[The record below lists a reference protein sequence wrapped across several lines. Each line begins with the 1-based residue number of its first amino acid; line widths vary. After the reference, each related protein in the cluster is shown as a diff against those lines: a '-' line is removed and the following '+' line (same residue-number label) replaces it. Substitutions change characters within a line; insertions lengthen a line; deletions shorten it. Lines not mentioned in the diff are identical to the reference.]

1 MSSNNIYRRSLLE
14 LSALQYFHELTF
26 GCYFKFN
33 SGSHF
38 FVSTS
43 TLAMPYDFPL
53 IFCEPESAVQN
64 GGKNLIV
71 DPGEILCVLGEFK
84 LDEGAGIQLK
94 GCKVRHNRALNAEEY
109 NQLLADLKV
118 AKSAAKYSVEVSMTL

>member
-1 MSSNNIYRRSLLE
+1 MSSNSYCRSLLE
-14 LSALQYFHELTF
+14 LSALQFFHELTF

-43 TLAMPYDFPL
+43 ILATYDFPL
-53 IFCEPESAVQN
+53 IICEPESAVQN

-71 DPGEILCVLGEFK
+71 APGEILYVLGEFK

-94 GCKVRHNRALNAEEY
+94 GCKVRHNRALNVEEY
-109 NQLLADLKV
+109 SQLLADLKV
-118 AKSAAKYSVEVSMTL
+118 AKSSANYSVEVSTTS